1 MIVRSPRDGVLET
14 VDGRPALRFVRE
26 LPHSVGR
33 VWKAV
38 STPAEL
44 EQWFPAAVEWTPRAG
59 ERIEAYGMTGEVTE
73 AEAPRHLA
81 WTFNGDLYRFDLEG
95 DENSCRLSFLHV
107 FADPS
112 TPAAQTAAGW
122 HTYMGRLDALLA
134 GSPLTEEEAHRNW
147 GEVHE
152 RYVELFEDD
161 PAPGR
166 DFWAQLQKQ
175 LDI

>member
-1 MIVRSPRDGVLET
+1 MIARNPHDGVLET

-26 LPHSVGR
+26 LPHSIER

-44 EQWFPAAVEWTPRAG
+44 GQWFPAAVEWLPETG
-59 ERIEAYGMTGEVTE
+59 EKIEAYGMTGEVIE
-73 AEAPRHLA
+73 AKAPHRLA
-81 WTFNGDLYRFDLEG
+81 WTFNGDFYRFDLDG
-95 DENSCRLSFLHV
+95 DEKACRLTFLHV
-107 FADPS
+107 FGDPAM
-112 TPAAQTAAGW
+112 PAAQTATGW
-122 HTYMGRLDALLA
+122 DTYMTRLDALLA
-134 GSPLTEEEAHRNW
+134 GTPLSEEEAHGNW

-166 DFWAQLQKQ
+166 EFWAHLKKE
-175 LDI
+175 LGR